1 LLYHKQN
8 TPEQKGFKMQTEC
21 NSNQLSFQDLGQK
34 KVVADFNGGTISS
47 DAGGLLLREVA
58 IASDYLRD
66 FAACFY
72 DYRNQ
77 RFVEHSIQELVSQK
91 VMGLCLGYEDV
102 NDHDFL
108 RHDPL
113 FATLCGKPD
122 PSGQDRIHQ
131 RDKGKA
137 CAGKSTLNRL
147 ETCEGLFHITGTKK
161 IEALPEKI
169 EKFFVKS
176 FLKSYPGRP
185 KQIVLDLDVTD
196 NELHGE
202 QEGRFFHGHYDCY
215 CYLPLYVYCEDYL
228 LCAKLRKAD
237 VDPAK
242 GVTTELARIVG
253 MIRARWKHTRIIVRA
268 DSGFCREELF
278 RWCEANGILYVIG
291 MARNTRLIARIRKQ
305 LRQACAE
312 HIQTGKPA
320 RRFSSFWYRTKKS
333 WSRRRRIIAKA
344 EHTEGK
350 ANPRF
355 VVSNLPSEMYDPRAL
370 YEDLYCARGEMEN
383 RIKEQQLYLFA
394 DRSSCSLMKANQLRL
409 WFSAVAQLLMSE
421 LRRRALR
428 GTELANATFQTIRLK
443 LFKVGAQVRI
453 SVRRVAVNIST
464 GYPYR
469 ELFIAAYRALCS
481 SNPLLC

>member
-1 LLYHKQN
+1 
-8 TPEQKGFKMQTEC
+8 MQTDC
-21 NSNQLSFQDLGQK
+21 NPNLFNFQEIGKK

-47 DAGGLLLREVA
+47 DAGGLLLREIV

-66 FAACFY
+66 FAGCFY

-77 RFVEHSIQELVSQK
+77 RFVEHSVEELVSQK
-91 VMGLCLGYEDV
+91 IIGLCLGYEDL
-102 NDHDFL
+102 NDHEFL

-113 FATLCGKPD
+113 FATLCGKLD
-122 PSGQDRIHQ
+122 PSGEDRIHQ

-176 FLKSYPGRP
+176 FLKSYAGRP
-185 KQIVLDLDVTD
+185 KEIVLDLDVTD
-196 NELHGE
+196 NELHGN
-202 QEGRFFHGHYDCY
+202 QEGRFYHGYYDCY
-215 CYLPLYVYCEDYL
+215 CYLPLYIYCEDYL

-242 GVTTELARIVG
+242 GVTRELERIVG
-253 MIRARWKHTRIIVRA
+253 MIRARWRNTRIIVRA
-268 DSGFCREELF
+268 DSGFCREELLG
-278 RWCEANGILYVIG
+278 WCEANGVLYVIG
-291 MARNTRLIARIRKQ
+291 MKRNTRLISRIRKN
-305 LRQACAE
+305 LRQACVE
-312 HIQTGKPA
+312 HAQTGKPV
-320 RRFSSFWYRTKKS
+320 RRFSSFWYRTNKS
-333 WSRRRRIIAKA
+333 WSRRRRIVGKA
-344 EHTEGK
+344 EYTEGK
-350 ANPRF
+350 ENPRF
-355 VVSNLPSEMYDPRAL
+355 VVSNLPSDMQDPRAL
-370 YEDLYCARGEMEN
+370 YEELYCARGEMEN

-394 DRSSCSLMKANQLRL
+394 DRSSCTLMIANQLRL

-443 LFKVGAQVRI
+443 LFKVGALVRV
-453 SVRRVAVNIST
+453 SVRRVLVNLST

-469 ELFIAAYRALCS
+469 ELFIAVYRNLHS

>member
-1 LLYHKQN
+1 
-8 TPEQKGFKMQTEC
+8 MQTEC
-21 NSNQLSFQDLGQK
+21 NPNLFNFQELGMK

-47 DAGGLLLREVA
+47 DAGGLLLREIA

-77 RFVEHSIQELVSQK
+77 RFVEHSVEELVSQK
-91 VMGLCLGYEDV
+91 IIGLCLGYEDL

-113 FATLCGKPD
+113 FATLCGKLD
-122 PSGQDRIHQ
+122 PSGEDRIHQ

-176 FLKSYPGRP
+176 FLKSYEGRP

-196 NELHGE
+196 NELHGN
-202 QEGRFFHGHYDCY
+202 QEGRFYHGYYDCY
-215 CYLPLYVYCEDYL
+215 CYLPLYIYCDDYL

-242 GVTTELARIVG
+242 GVTRELERIVG
-253 MIRARWKHTRIIVRA
+253 MIRARWSNTRIIVRA
-268 DSGFCREELF
+268 DSGFCREELLG
-278 RWCEANGILYVIG
+278 WCEANSVLYVIG
-291 MARNTRLIARIRKQ
+291 MKRNTRLISRIRKN
-305 LRQACAE
+305 LRQACVE
-312 HIQTGKPA
+312 HAQTGKPA
-320 RRFSSFWYRTKKS
+320 RRFSSFWYRTNKS
-333 WSRRRRIIAKA
+333 WSRRRRIVGKA
-344 EHTEGK
+344 EYTEGK
-350 ANPRF
+350 ENPRF
-355 VVSNLPSEMYDPRAL
+355 VVSNLPADMQDPRVL
-370 YEDLYCARGEMEN
+370 YEELYCARGEMEN

-394 DRSSCSLMKANQLRL
+394 DRSSCTLMIANQLRL

-428 GTELANATFQTIRLK
+428 GTELANATFQTIRLN
-443 LFKVGAQVRI
+443 LFKVGALVRV
-453 SVRRVAVNIST
+453 SVRRVLVNLST

-469 ELFIAAYRALCS
+469 ELFIAVYRNLHS